1 MSFCFLVYFIYLAGC
16 FVATFLV
23 ADFGFATFFGAAGF
37 FVAVDLG
44 FFGVVAFLTFGLTA
58 FFVEVFFAPAGLTAA
73 PVGLGLAKKEK
84 ENSLKI

>member
-84 ENSLKI
+84 EN